1 MRLDHDLLTRFE
13 TGLDPRWLERSS
25 PPAQVVGFGEISAIF
40 HINGDETVVYKRL
53 PLFTTRTAADRYA
66 GLHEEYCRLLIRA
79 GLRLPESAT
88 AVVAVPRRPFVLYIA
103 QQTLPASRFGHRLIH
118 RLPEDGVAALLRR
131 IIAQQQLIRTFNQT
145 VGPDLKIA
153 VDGQLSNWAVD
164 DGDVDAGP
172 IVFVDTSTP
181 FIRRR
186 GQHQLDTALLLR
198 SVPVFIRPLLS
209 GLLVKDILDRYFD
222 LRRNLIDLVANL
234 FKEQRPDLIPL
245 AVAVI
250 NEVLAGEFQPLRER
264 EVASYYRTDKYIW
277 AVFLTLRRLDRW
289 VATRLLRRRYEFILP
304 GDIRR

>member
-1 MRLDHDLLTRFE
+1 LRLDHDLLTRFE
-13 TGLDPRWLERSS
+13 TGLDPRWLEHSS

-53 PLFTTRTAADRYA
+53 PLFTTRSAADRYA
-66 GLHEEYCRLLIRA
+66 GLYEEYCRLLIRA

-88 AVVAVPRRPFVLYIA
+88 AVVAVPRRPVVLYIA
-103 QQTLPASRFGHRLIH
+103 QQSLPAPQFGHRLIH

-131 IIAQQQLIRTFNQT
+131 IIVQHQLIRTFHQT
-145 VGPDLKIA
+145 VGPDLEIA
-153 VDGQLSNWAVD
+153 VDGQLSNWAVA
-164 DGDVDAGP
+164 GDVDAGP
-172 IVFVDTSTP
+172 VYFVDTSTP

-245 AVAVI
+245 AVSVI
-250 NEVLAGEFQPLRER
+250 NEALAGEFLPLRER

-304 GDIRR
+304 GEIRR